1 MKTLYRSTLIAA
13 ALSGML
19 SASAFAQQNP
29 LTGLFGSIQAL
40 GNSLHALGTPAAPS
54 AGQLPAAPQQQ
65 EQMLDDGSPAFR
77 ALRAYAVA
85 YHQLTHDS
93 GTSEI
98 VATAGGTTLV
108 SGYSACAN
116 TPSAYQDA
124 NRSEQLL
131 GQNTASAVGQ
141 LHVDAE
147 TIAACA
153 SDANNPPSQSTS
165 DTAAIPRPRIP
176 LEKAYSDVGQLLATA
191 VLAQQAAGVVDGQ
204 ASADAKNAMVLLK
217 TNATANQ
224 AMIAKLAATGLVPE
238 LATGSRSHAIA
249 MTAGHA
255 VAAYKRNTFGFNTKY
270 SGKELQI
277 TGPIENISGSG
288 QSANVELEG
297 YMPANPQDQGFQDM
311 VICQV
316 GDPGQL
322 QRIADL
328 SKGQTVTLHGLYN
341 PNAQYMK
348 VGITLLNCAVNESG
362 KRSATDAESAATQ
375 GSTP

>member
-1 MKTLYRSTLIAA
+1 MKTLYRTTLIAA
-13 ALSGML
+13 AVSGML
-19 SASAFAQQNP
+19 TAPAFAQQNP
-29 LTGLFGSIQAL
+29 LTGLFGSIQAI
-40 GNSLHALGTPAAPS
+40 GNSLHALATPAAPS
-54 AGQLPAAPQQQ
+54 ASQTPTDPQPQAQ
-65 EQMLDDGSPAFR
+65 TLDDGSPAFG
-77 ALRAYAVA
+77 ALRTYALA

-98 VATAGGTTLV
+98 VEAGAGMTLV
-108 SGYSACAN
+108 SGFSACAN
-116 TPSAYQDA
+116 TPAAYRDA
-124 NRSEQLL
+124 RRSEQLL
-131 GQNTASAVGQ
+131 GQNTASAIGQ
-141 LHVDAE
+141 LHTDAE

-153 SDANNPPSQSTS
+153 SDANNPPSQSPS
-165 DTAAIPRPRIP
+165 DTLVIPRPRIP

-204 ASADAKNAMVLLK
+204 TAADAKNAMVLLK
-217 TNATANQ
+217 TNAAANQ

-238 LATGSRSHAIA
+238 LATKSGSHAIE
-249 MTAGHA
+249 MTAQQA
-255 VAAYKRNTFGFNTKY
+255 VAAYKSNTFGFNSRY

-288 QSANVELEG
+288 QSASVELQG
-297 YMPANPQDQGFQDM
+297 YMPKNPQDQGFQDM

-322 QRIADL
+322 QRVADL

-348 VGITLLNCAVNESG
+348 VGITLLNCAVN
-362 KRSATDAESAATQ
+362 
-375 GSTP
+375 